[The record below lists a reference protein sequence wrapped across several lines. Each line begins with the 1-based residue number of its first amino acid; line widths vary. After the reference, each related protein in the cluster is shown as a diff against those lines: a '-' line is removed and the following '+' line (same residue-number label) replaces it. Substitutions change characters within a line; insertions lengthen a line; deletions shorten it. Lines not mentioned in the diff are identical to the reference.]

1 VSIRCEQEGGGDEE
15 EKEWE
20 TKLEKGTPTAMVGR
34 KKEGRVGDGGERHDL
49 RALLVVVE
57 ALYLVL
63 TPLIFLHTFCI
74 AVLSPR
80 ILFALHQNKSIGKH
94 TRSSFAFR
102 SACVY
107 VAWL

>member
-57 ALYLVL
+57 ALYGYLVL
-63 TPLIFLHTFCI
+63 GLL
-74 AVLSPR
+74 
-80 ILFALHQNKSIGKH
+80 
-94 TRSSFAFR
+94 RSRNRRFHSVPA
-102 SACVY
+102 
-107 VAWL
+107 